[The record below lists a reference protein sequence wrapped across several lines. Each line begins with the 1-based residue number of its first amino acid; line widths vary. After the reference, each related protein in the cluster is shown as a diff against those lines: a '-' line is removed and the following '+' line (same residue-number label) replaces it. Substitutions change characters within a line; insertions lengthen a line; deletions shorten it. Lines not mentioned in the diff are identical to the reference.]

1 LKRIPTLDGWR
12 GIAIAMVIFDHFAGQ
27 YVPGAIP
34 TGLHGVDI
42 FFVLS
47 GFLITTNLTAG
58 PIDLKK
64 FYIRRFFRLMPVAWT
79 YLGSLLIIGFVM
91 GYRLTSWADL
101 KACLFFYRNYA
112 MFTGY
117 GTTLHF
123 WSLSVEEQFYLVW
136 PTLLCLLGARR
147 CRVVAGALAAAI
159 AIFRWRHWEQY
170 QVLPASYRTE
180 VRADALLVG
189 CLLALYL
196 SDPANRD
203 RAARLSKWL
212 ALPALAGLAYAI
224 TRYPNLP
231 PLWESV
237 CIAILLTSTMLHP
250 GRPASRLLC
259 WKPLAWLGV
268 ISYSVYVWQM
278 PFAWLSTNVS
288 MLVLMGGVF
297 MPLFAAFSHYII
309 ERPCIR
315 LGHRLTSTKMSSLS
329 PELQDVPCTSPSL
342 TT

>member
-1 LKRIPTLDGWR
+1 MKRIPTLDGWR
-12 GIAIAMVIFDHFAGQ
+12 GIAIAMVILDHFAGQ
-27 YVPGAIP
+27 YVPGGMP

-47 GFLITTNLTAG
+47 GFLITTNLTAA

-79 YLGSLLIIGFVM
+79 YLGSLLVVGFVM

-101 KACLFFYRNYA
+101 RACLLFYRNYA

-136 PTLLCLLGARR
+136 PTLLFLLGARR
-147 CRVVAGALAAAI
+147 CRVVACVLAVSVAG
-159 AIFRWRHWEQY
+159 FRWWNWQHYRN
-170 QVLPASYRTE
+170 LPFNYRTE

-196 SDPANRD
+196 SDSANRD

-212 ALPALAGLAYAI
+212 ALPALAGLIYAI
-224 TRYPNLP
+224 LRYRNLP

-237 CIAILLTSTMLHP
+237 CIAILLAATMLHP
-250 GRPASRLLC
+250 GRAASRLLC
-259 WKPLAWLGV
+259 WKPLAWLGI
-268 ISYSVYVWQM
+268 ISYSVYIWQM
-278 PFAWLSTNVS
+278 PFAWLSANVS
-288 MLVLMGGVF
+288 MLLLMGGVF
-297 MPLFAAFSHYII
+297 MPMFAACSHYLI

-315 LGHRLTSTKMSSLS
+315 LGHRLTSTKKASLS
-329 PELQDVPCTSPSL
+329 PEIPDVPCTSPSL
-342 TT
+342 TA